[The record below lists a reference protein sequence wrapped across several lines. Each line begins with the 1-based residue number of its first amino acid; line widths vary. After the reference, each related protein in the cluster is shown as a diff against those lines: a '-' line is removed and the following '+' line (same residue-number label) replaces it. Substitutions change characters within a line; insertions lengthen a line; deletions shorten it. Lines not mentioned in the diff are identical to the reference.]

1 LRTWWNTKIQKNEN
15 SLETNVGI
23 VLKNKSGTSPNLN
36 PEQEVL
42 VNVRPGIIGQ
52 ENLIRPQKWQGFK
65 F

>member
-23 VLKNKSGTSPNLN
+23 VPKNKSGTSPNLN

-52 ENLIRPQKWQGFK
+52 ENLTRPQKWQGFK